1 MKLTE
6 SKLKTLIVETL
17 QEGFMDWYNAKEAA
31 HNRAKNIRAL
41 SQKDPPEATRAEVRA
56 AFEEYDKI
64 EKNRYQFYSPEEEA
78 EERADNERR
87 NREQDARDRARE
99 DDEAASEK
107 RRADAK
113 TAAMMSTKPGYA
125 DRGIRMD
132 PDDPGD
138 VDDIYP
144 QRR

>member
-6 SKLKTLIVETL
+6 TKLKQLIVETL
-17 QEGFMDWYNAKEAA
+17 QEGYMEYHRAKEEA
-31 HNRAKNIRAL
+31 HNKAKEIRSLRNQGKA
-41 SQKDPPEATRAEVRA
+41 SYEDVRA
-56 AFEEYDKI
+56 AFEEYDNI
-64 EKNRYQFYSPEEEA
+64 VKNRDSYFTPEELEA
-78 EERADNERR
+78 ERADNERR

-99 DDEAASEK
+99 DGEAASEK